1 MGAWHLEVNQV
12 SASSVE
18 NPKYLFGTCSK
29 YFGRYFTLVE
39 GSSFDDTLGGVKE
52 AHFWSRV
59 IDLIRSFDDPNDSN
73 DPLVRVS
80 EN

>member
-1 MGAWHLEVNQV
+1 MFQVFLVN
-12 SASSVE
+12 
-18 NPKYLFGTCSK
+18 
-29 YFGRYFTLVE
+29 FTFVE

>member
-1 MGAWHLEVNQV
+1 MNQV
-12 SASSVE
+12 NASSVE

-29 YFGRYFTLVE
+29 YYGRYFTFVE

>member
-1 MGAWHLEVNQV
+1 MHRLWRILNIYLEHVPSFLV
-12 SASSVE
+12 I
-18 NPKYLFGTCSK
+18 LTF
-29 YFGRYFTLVE
+29 VE

>member
-1 MGAWHLEVNQV
+1 MNQV

-18 NPKYLFGTCSK
+18 NPKNLFGTCSK
-29 YFGRYFTLVE
+29 YYGRYFTFVE

>member
-1 MGAWHLEVNQV
+1 MHRLWRILNIYLEHVP
-12 SASSVE
+12 SGD
-18 NPKYLFGTCSK
+18 KI
-29 YFGRYFTLVE
+29 FTFVE

>member
-1 MGAWHLEVNQV
+1 MFQEPEILT
-12 SASSVE
+12 
-18 NPKYLFGTCSK
+18 F
-29 YFGRYFTLVE
+29 VE

-80 EN
+80 ENWFKIIWSGNSLIQGSTDSVS

>member
-1 MGAWHLEVNQV
+1 MFQV
-12 SASSVE
+12 
-18 NPKYLFGTCSK
+18 YCDI
-29 YFGRYFTLVE
+29 FTFVE

>member
-1 MGAWHLEVNQV
+1 MHRLWRILNFYLEHVP
-12 SASSVE
+12 SI
-18 NPKYLFGTCSK
+18 FW
-29 YFGRYFTLVE
+29 RYFTFVE

>member
-1 MGAWHLEVNQV
+1 MFQVYCEV
-12 SASSVE
+12 ST
-18 NPKYLFGTCSK
+18 F
-29 YFGRYFTLVE
+29 VE
-39 GSSFDDTLGGVKE
+39 GSSFDETLGGVKE

>member
-1 MGAWHLEVNQV
+1 MNQV

-18 NPKYLFGTCSK
+18 NPKYIFGPCSK
-29 YFGRYFTLVE
+29 YNCWVFFTLVE

>member
-1 MGAWHLEVNQV
+1 MNQV
-12 SASSVE
+12 SASFVE
-18 NPKYLFGTCSK
+18 NPKYYLKHGSSFGLEI
-29 YFGRYFTLVE
+29 FTLVE

-59 IDLIRSFDDPNDSN
+59 IDLIRSFDDANDSN

>member
-1 MGAWHLEVNQV
+1 MHRLWRILNIHLEHVP
-12 SASSVE
+12 SGD
-18 NPKYLFGTCSK
+18 KI
-29 YFGRYFTLVE
+29 FTFVE